1 MRRYLIFLLALAVLI
16 SAGTGTAFATE
27 VTEETEYVQPERP
40 FEYCGEA
47 VVWSYSDGTLVLSG
61 NGPMDDL
68 TEFVP
73 WEAYK
78 DEIRTLIVTG
88 NITYIGAYAFAD
100 YDALEDVNLG
110 EAVTHIGYR
119 VGLVPEERLR
129 QVEEISQNEMGK
141 LTAGLGIPGL

>member
-78 DEIRTLIVTG
+78 DEIRTLIVTC

-119 VGLVPEERLR
+119 AFKSCDSLKSVSLPPVPTRPML
-129 QVEEISQNEMGK
+129 SW
-141 LTAGLGIPGL
+141 